1 MKPPM
6 EPILAY
12 LMMPEPRQTCLG
24 CSEFLHDLGMLVVVD
39 ERPLDVENKPV
50 IRGLPGEFSAIYY
63 GFAEGV
69 TLEDCRALIKAR
81 HVGPPEWG
89 G

>member
-6 EPILAY
+6 EAIFAY

-24 CSEFLHDLGMLVVVD
+24 CSALLHEMGKLVVVD
-39 ERPLDVENKPV
+39 EHPLDIENKPV
-50 IRGLPGEFSAIYY
+50 INGLPGEFSAIYY

-69 TLEDCRALIKAR
+69 TLAECRAIIKER